1 MYSNA
6 AKKILVIDDELL
18 NIKLLNTYLQAESY
32 QVLNAQSGTKG
43 LEIAIQ
49 QTPDLILLDIMMQD
63 MDGYEVARKLKDQP
77 QTRPIPIIMV
87 TSLCDRESRLK
98 ALQAGAEEFLTKPID
113 RTELWVRVR
122 NLLRLKD
129 YADFMKNHNKILESQ
144 VLERTAQLQSN
155 YRETIFTLTRAAE
168 YRDDTTGS
176 HVARVSYY
184 VEAFAEHLALD
195 NDYIE
200 QMFYASPMHDIGKM
214 AIPDRILHKPTQLNA
229 DEWQIMQTHTTMGHE
244 ILQGCES
251 PYMKMGAEIALMHHE
266 AWDGS
271 GYPLGLKG
279 EQIPMSCRIMAIC
292 DQYDALRSRRPYKPA
307 LSHDK
312 SFDILTRGDDRSS
325 PEQFAPNILAAFV
338 ECSGRLGH
346 IYDNN
351 QHIAP
356 YYQKS
361 LGENQVLPDI
371 SAGMSD

>member
-18 NIKLLNTYLQAESY
+18 NIKLLNTYLHAESY
-32 QVLNAQSGTKG
+32 QVLNAQSGATG

-49 QTPDLILLDIMMQD
+49 QTPDLILLDIMMQG

-77 QTRPIPIIMV
+77 LTQPIPIIMV
-87 TSLCDRESRLK
+87 TSLSDRDSRLK
-98 ALQAGAEEFLTKPID
+98 ALQAGAEEFLTKPVD

-129 YADFMKNHNKILESQ
+129 YADFMKNHNKILEAQ

-168 YRDDTTGS
+168 YRDDSTGS
-176 HVARVSYY
+176 HVARVSFY
-184 VEAFAEHLALD
+184 VEALGEHLGLD
-195 NDYIE
+195 NAYIE

-214 AIPDRILHKPTQLNA
+214 AIPDSILHKSTALNA
-229 DEWQIMQTHTTMGHE
+229 DEWQIMQTHSTMGHE
-244 ILQGCES
+244 ILQECES

-292 DQYDALRSRRPYKPA
+292 DQYDALRSPRPYKPA
-307 LSHDK
+307 FSHQK
-312 SFDILTRGDDRSS
+312 SVDVLTRGDSRSS
-325 PEQFAPNILAAFV
+325 PEQFAPDVLAAFV
-338 ECSGRLGH
+338 ECADKLAQ
-346 IYDNN
+346 IYDKN

-356 YYQKS
+356 HYRKR
-361 LGENQVLPDI
+361 LGQNQTLPDI

>member
-1 MYSNA
+1 
-6 AKKILVIDDELL
+6 
-18 NIKLLNTYLQAESY
+18 
-32 QVLNAQSGTKG
+32 LNAQSGAKG

-77 QTRPIPIIMV
+77 LTQPIPIIMV
-87 TSLCDRESRLK
+87 TSLSDRDSRLK
-98 ALQAGAEEFLTKPID
+98 ALQAGAEEFLTKPVD

-129 YADFMKNHNKILESQ
+129 YADFMKNHNKILEAQ
-144 VLERTAQLQSN
+144 VLERTAQLQNN

-184 VEAFAEHLALD
+184 VETLGEHLALD
-195 NDYIE
+195 NAYIE

-214 AIPDRILHKPTQLNA
+214 AIPDRILHKSTPLNA
-229 DEWQIMQTHTTMGHE
+229 DEWQIMQTHSTMGHE

-292 DQYDALRSRRPYKPA
+292 DQYDALRSPRPYKPA
-307 LSHDK
+307 FSHQK
-312 SFDILTRGDDRSS
+312 SVDILTRGDSRSS
-325 PEQFAPNILAAFV
+325 PEQFAPDVLAAFV
-338 ECSGRLGH
+338 ECADKLAQ
-346 IYDNN
+346 IYDKN

-356 YYQKS
+356 HYQKR
-361 LGENQVLPDI
+361 LRQNQSLPDI